1 MVRRPGE
8 WHRLIES
15 VSKDDRETVHGET
28 GQVPAMIPATPM
40 LDDIARQPEVLR
52 SLGLRLGAFRAAGAR
67 LLGDGPVRRVV
78 VTGCGDGLFAAEAV
92 AGFAERLGLDWR
104 ATGAMEVLVAPD
116 RLSPEDRVVAISMSG
131 NVDRTVEAATLA
143 ESRGV
148 PMLALVNG
156 DGGRLGRI
164 ADAMV
169 SLDLPDLAPFLCG
182 TASYTATILALMAIA
197 DGLAGRETAALAA
210 PDLPEAVAASIRAA
224 RAAMPGVAAAVT
236 GGVRFLSAGP
246 GIGTARYG
254 AAKLVELTRAPA
266 WPGELEE
273 FAHSQFWAMPASD
286 LVVCIA
292 TDPVLAGYARESCKA
307 LAAMGVLTLAID
319 TAACPVDTARHRVTV
334 QAAEPVLTPLLA
346 APPLQLFGYH
356 LARAQG
362 LDPDRRPHLK
372 NDEERFRVSRM
383 LTRRSLLGTGL

>member
-1 MVRRPGE
+1 
-8 WHRLIES
+8 
-15 VSKDDRETVHGET
+15 
-28 GQVPAMIPATPM
+28 MIPATPM

-52 SLGLRLGAFRAAGAR
+52 GLGARLADFRAAGVR
-67 LLGDGPVRRVV
+67 LRGTGPVRRVV
-78 VTGCGDGLFAAEAV
+78 IAGCGDGLFAAEA
-92 AGFAERLGLDWR
+92 ATGHAEGLGLDWR
-104 ATGAMEVLVAPD
+104 PTGAMDVLVAPH
-116 RLSPEDRVVAISMSG
+116 RLAPEDRVVAISMSG

-143 ESRGV
+143 EGRGV

-164 ADAMV
+164 ADSIV

-197 DGLAGRETAALAA
+197 DGLAGAETAALSA
-210 PDLPEAVAASIRAA
+210 PALPETMAASIRAA
-224 RAAMPGVAAAVT
+224 RAVVPGVAAGVT

-246 GIGTARYG
+246 GIGAARYG

-273 FAHSQFWAMPASD
+273 FAHSQFWAMPARD

-292 TDPVLAGYARESCKA
+292 TDAVLADYARESCRA
-307 LAAMGVLTLAID
+307 LAAMEVPTMAVD
-319 TAACPVDTARHRVTV
+319 TVEWPVDTALHRVTL
-334 QAAEPVLTPLLA
+334 PVSDARLSPMLA
-346 APPLQLFGYH
+346 AAPLQLLGYH
-356 LARAQG
+356 LAKAQG

-372 NDEERFRVSRM
+372 NDEQRFRVSRM